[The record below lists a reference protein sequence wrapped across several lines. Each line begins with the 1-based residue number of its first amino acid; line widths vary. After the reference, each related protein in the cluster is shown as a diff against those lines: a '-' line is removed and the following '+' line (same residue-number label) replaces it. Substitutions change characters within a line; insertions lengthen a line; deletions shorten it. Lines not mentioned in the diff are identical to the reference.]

1 MKFFSRVLLPL
12 LLLAYIGYETWL
24 KLHHE
29 SLCSATGCR
38 LAGEL
43 LRFPSIYLNYMGL
56 AAVGAI
62 LLFGLFSLF
71 SRAFEKL
78 YFIALYTA
86 IAFESIMIGYQIFA
100 NPEPCLF
107 CLGVYGGLLLIAL
120 ASRPRWLLYSL
131 PMIFALFFA
140 LGDLAIP
147 RNEALI
153 TGDGLYLIASDH
165 CPHCQ
170 KVKKY
175 FTEHHIT
182 YRKLPANDPSV
193 RHLAKALGITEIPI
207 LIRREGGVTTI
218 LYGDRPI
225 LASFEKSPNGGAETS
240 KKSGETPADE
250 NLSGPTPPLN
260 PFKASEKGGCS
271 LDAVTENPSGGCEES
286 SPEIP
291 LR

>member
-1 MKFFSRVLLPL
+1 MKIVSRVLLPL
-12 LLLAYIGYETWL
+12 LLLFYIGYETWL
-24 KLHHE
+24 KLHHL

-86 IAFESIMIGYQIFA
+86 IAFESVMIGYQIFA

-120 ASRPRWLLYSL
+120 ASRPRWLLYAL

-153 TGDGLYLIASDH
+153 KGDGLYLVASDH

-175 FTEHHIT
+175 FAEHHIA
-182 YRKLPANDPSV
+182 YHKLSVNDPSV

-207 LIRREGGVTTI
+207 LIRRKGGVTTI

-225 LASFEKSPNGGAETS
+225 LATFENSKTIETKEKSDEGRAE
-240 KKSGETPADE
+240 G
-250 NLSGPTPPLN
+250 NLSAPTVPLD
-260 PFKASEKGGCS
+260 PFKTSQKGGCS

-286 SPEIP
+286 GPEIP

>member
-1 MKFFSRVLLPL
+1 MKFISRVFLPL
-12 LLLAYIGYETWL
+12 LLLIYIGYETWL

-29 SLCSATGCR
+29 SLCTATGCR

-43 LRFPSIYLNYMGL
+43 LRFPSIYLNYLGM

-71 SRAFEKL
+71 SKAFEKL
-78 YFIALYTA
+78 YFISLYTA

-120 ASRPRWLLYSL
+120 FSHPRWFLYAL
-131 PMIFALFFA
+131 PAIFAIFFA

-153 TGDGLYLIASDH
+153 TKEGLYLIASDH

-170 KVKKY
+170 EVKKY
-175 FTEHHIT
+175 FAEHHII
-182 YRKLPANDPSV
+182 YHKLPVSDPSV

-207 LIRREGGVTTI
+207 LIRREGGITTI

-225 LASFEKSPNGGAETS
+225 LASFESSKSTKTKE
-240 KKSGETPADE
+240 KSTQPSADE
-250 NLSGPTPPLN
+250 NLSAPAAPIN
-260 PFKASEKGGCS
+260 PFKASQKGGCS

-286 SPEIP
+286 GPEIP

>member
-1 MKFFSRVLLPL
+1 MKFISRVFLPL
-12 LLLAYIGYETWL
+12 LLLLYIGYETWL
-24 KLHHE
+24 KLHHH

-86 IAFESIMIGYQIFA
+86 IAFESVMIGYQIFA

-120 ASRPRWLLYSL
+120 ASRARWLLYAL

-147 RNEALI
+147 RNVALI
-153 TGDGLYLIASDH
+153 KGDGLYLIASDH

-175 FTEHHIT
+175 FAAHHIT
-182 YRKLPANDPSV
+182 YHKLSVNDPSV

-207 LIRREGGVTTI
+207 LIRRKGGVTTI

-225 LASFEKSPNGGAETS
+225 LATFESPESTET
-240 KKSGETPADE
+240 KAKSGETSADE
-250 NLSGPTPPLN
+250 NLSTPAALLN
-260 PFKASEKGGCS
+260 PFNASEKGGCS
-271 LDAVTENPSGGCEES
+271 LDAVAENPSGGCEES
-286 SPEIP
+286 GPEIP

>member
-1 MKFFSRVLLPL
+1 MKFISRVLLPI

-24 KLHHE
+24 KLHHL

-43 LRFPSIYLNYMGL
+43 LRFPSIYLNYMGM

-62 LLFGLFSLF
+62 LLFGLLSLF
-71 SRAFEKL
+71 RPAFEKL
-78 YFIALYTA
+78 YFIALYAA

-120 ASRPRWLLYSL
+120 ASRPRWFLYTL
-131 PMIFALFFA
+131 PAIFALFFA

-147 RNEALI
+147 KNQALVQ
-153 TGDGLYLIASDH
+153 GDGLYLIASDH
-165 CPHCQ
+165 CPHCR
-170 KVKKY
+170 KVKEY
-175 FTEHHIT
+175 FKEHKVN
-182 YRKLPANDPSV
+182 YRLLSVNDPSV
-193 RHLAKALGITEIPI
+193 RHLAKALGISEIPI
-207 LIRREGGVTTI
+207 LIRREGVRTLI

-225 LASFEKSPNGGAETS
+225 IDTFEAEAKART
-240 KKSGETPADE
+240 E
-250 NLSGPTPPLN
+250 
-260 PFKASEKGGCS
+260 KASGSSKVPEEPNPSLSQAPWTAPEPSGCA
-271 LDAVTENPSGGCEES
+271 LDAVIQNPEGGCQDTGAGV
-286 SPEIP
+286 P